1 MTSGVSLAAL
11 VHHLAAWHQG
21 LGSGAGVE
29 ESAVLTVCL
38 GLLSPGGQEALLHR
52 LYLHVPFVNSL
63 ET

>member
-1 MTSGVSLAAL
+1 MAP
-11 VHHLAAWHQG
+11 G

-38 GLLSPGGQEALLHR
+38 GPLSPVGTGGPSIM
-52 LYLHVPFVNSL
+52 LYLHIPFVNSL